1 MGDKK
6 KVRPTSIGGQ
16 AVIEGVMMKG
26 PEKTA
31 IAVRKSSGEILTTSQ
46 KTNCMDKRYPLF
58 KLPVFRGMFTLIDAM
73 VLGVKS
79 LTYSAEQAEF
89 EDGSD
94 EPSRFDE
101 FLERICGG
109 KERADQAA
117 IYLSVVLSLVLTVLL
132 FIILPTFLI
141 RFLKLDTGATVLMNL
156 FEGLLRIGIF
166 LVYLV
171 MVSRMKDIQ
180 RVFEY
185 HGAEHKTIHCYEH
198 GQELTPENAAAYSRL
213 HPRCGTSFLL
223 IVLVVSIIVFSFMG
237 WPNMLVRIVSRILL
251 LPLVAGISYEI
262 IKWAGRSQ
270 NALSRVVR
278 APGLFL
284 QRLTTREPD
293 LQQLEVAIAALKA
306 VAPEERG
313 ADAW

>member
-1 MGDKK
+1 MKDQ
-6 KVRPTSIGGQ
+6 KVSPTSIGGQ

-26 PEKTA
+26 PENTA
-31 IAVRKSSGEILTTSQ
+31 IAIRKSDGEIITSRE
-46 KTNCMDKRYPLF
+46 KTKGVDKRYPLF
-58 KLPVFRGMFTLIDAM
+58 RLPVFRGMFTLIDTM
-73 VLGVKS
+73 VLGVRS

-89 EDGSD
+89 EEEDAGQ
-94 EPSRFDE
+94 SRFDR
-101 FLERICGG
+101 FLERIFGG
-109 KERADQAA
+109 REKADQAA
-117 IYLSVVLSLVLTVLL
+117 IYISVVLSVVLAVLM

-141 RFLKLDTGATVLMNL
+141 RFLKPNIGSTVVMNIL
-156 FEGLLRIGIF
+156 EGLLRIGIF
-166 LVYLV
+166 IVYLLA
-171 MVSRMKDIQ
+171 VSRMKDIQ

-198 GQELTPENAAAYSRL
+198 GEELTPQNAAVHPRL

-223 IVLVVSIIVFSFMG
+223 VVLVVSIIVFSFMG

-262 IKWAGRSQ
+262 IKWAGRSESV
-270 NALSRVVR
+270 LSRIVR

-293 LQQLEVAIAALKA
+293 LSQLEVAIRALKA
-306 VAPEERG
+306 VVPEDKE